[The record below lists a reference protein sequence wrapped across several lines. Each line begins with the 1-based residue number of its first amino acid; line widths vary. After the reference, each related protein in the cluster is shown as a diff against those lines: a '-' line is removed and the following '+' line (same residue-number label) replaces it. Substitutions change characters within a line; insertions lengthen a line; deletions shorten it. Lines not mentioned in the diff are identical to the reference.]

1 MADTVGSEGK
11 IKQHFTFFFFLRECD
26 AWLSFHSRQ
35 NYCLPNISLKI
46 AVVEGIFKLFGTR
59 LLTFQRH

>member
-1 MADTVGSEGK
+1 MANTVGSEGK

-26 AWLSFHSRQ
+26 AWLSFHSRH

-46 AVVEGIFKLFGTR
+46 AVVE
-59 LLTFQRH
+59 